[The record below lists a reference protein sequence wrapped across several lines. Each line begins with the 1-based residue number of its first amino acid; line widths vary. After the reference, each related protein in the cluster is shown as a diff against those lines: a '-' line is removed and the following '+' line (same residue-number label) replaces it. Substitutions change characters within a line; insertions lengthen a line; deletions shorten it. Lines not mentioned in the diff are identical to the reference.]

1 MAKRILKCLVV
12 ACFPQTEVVANQRVS
27 RGKRPGHLP
36 VTGPA
41 VNGSRADTSPLI
53 TGHGRFVPTAL
64 EITGVAAARMRL
76 VPRARHFQSQQ

>member
-1 MAKRILKCLVV
+1 MAKRILECLVV
-12 ACFPQTEVVANQRVS
+12 ACFPQTPVVTNQRAS
-27 RGKRPGHLP
+27 RGNLPVHLP

-41 VNGSRADTSPLI
+41 VDGSRADTSPLI

-76 VPRARHFQSQQ
+76 APHARHFQSQQ